1 MITTVSTATTISHR
15 ASGKEFFGAPDPR
28 TRSPD
33 LLIGHK
39 APLPP
44 GLGVYRF
51 LNRYHDPASKVM
63 QPGTPA

>member
-1 MITTVSTATTISHR
+1 MITTVSTATTISHL

-39 APLPP
+39 DLLPP
-44 GLGVYRF
+44 GLSAYRF
-51 LNRYHDPASKVM
+51 LNRYHDSVSKVM
-63 QPGTPA
+63 QPGALA